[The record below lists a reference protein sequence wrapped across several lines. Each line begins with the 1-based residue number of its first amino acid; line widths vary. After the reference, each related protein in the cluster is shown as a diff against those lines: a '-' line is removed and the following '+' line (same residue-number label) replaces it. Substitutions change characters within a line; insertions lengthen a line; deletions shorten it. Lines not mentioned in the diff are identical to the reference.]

1 MPPAFGSALTPMNSQ
16 RSRADR
22 AAFAAS
28 GELLQL
34 FTELSYLI
42 SDYGIALKSLCNLLE
57 HSFTRVAADNSR
69 LQNGRTNNSRVAA
82 QTGLSRAAIRRLL
95 NDELLIPGLVDRTP
109 LARVVNGWRTDRQFL
124 DRFGKPRPL
133 KISGKNDSFA
143 RLAKKYGG
151 DIPPRAILD
160 ELRRRGSVTNDAMN
174 GRLRLRKDPA
184 GRNLGDLKTRLQD
197 TTKRIR
203 SLRKL

>member
-1 MPPAFGSALTPMNSQ
+1 MNSQ

-69 LQNGRTNNSRVAA
+69 LLNGRTNNSRVAA

-160 ELRRRGSVTNDAMN
+160 ELRRRGSVTNDAVN

>member
-1 MPPAFGSALTPMNSQ
+1 MTSQ

-42 SDYGIALKSLCNLLE
+42 SEHGIAIRALCNLLE
-57 HSFTRVAADNSR
+57 RSFARVAAEHSR
-69 LQNGRTNNSRVAA
+69 LRNGRTNNSRVAA

-95 NDELLIPGLVDRTP
+95 DEGAVDSDLTDRTP
-109 LARVVNGWRTDRQFL
+109 VARVVDGWRKDREFL

-133 KISGKNDSFA
+133 KISGTHDSFA

-151 DIPPRAILD
+151 DIPRRAILD
-160 ELRRRGSVTNDAMN
+160 ELRRRGSVASDAMN
-174 GRLRLRKDPA
+174 GRVRLTRDQA
-184 GRNLGDLKTRLQD
+184 AIRNLGELRANLQVI
-197 TTKRIR
+197 TKSIR
-203 SLRKL
+203 SLRKP